1 MAQMAQM
8 VATALRAPLPGR
20 QSGAFREWSC
30 SGGVLAK
37 RRSLGI
43 FAGMSTLAEI
53 ENAVE
58 TLPRPE
64 QETLWQHLS
73 QRLFAPAGVAEP
85 RQVAPNLWTGARE
98 RLRRIWGDQV
108 LSEGEVAAMRDDEDG
123 E

>member
-1 MAQMAQM
+1 M
-8 VATALRAPLPGR
+8 VATALRASLPGR
-20 QSGAFREWSC
+20 QSGAFRGWRC
-30 SGGVLAK
+30 SGGALAK
-37 RRSLGI
+37 RRSFGI

-108 LSEGEVAAMRDDEDG
+108 LSEGEVAAMRDYEDG